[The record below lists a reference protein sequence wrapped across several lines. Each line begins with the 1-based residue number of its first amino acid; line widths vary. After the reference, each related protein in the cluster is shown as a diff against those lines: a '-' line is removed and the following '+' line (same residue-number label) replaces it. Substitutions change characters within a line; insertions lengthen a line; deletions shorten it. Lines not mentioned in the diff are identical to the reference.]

1 MKAFVRIAGC
11 ALTLASA
18 IPVGATAGEKLTLA
32 LNWTASG
39 EQAAIYYALH
49 SGMFAAANLTV
60 TVEQGQGASAA
71 AQRTGSGSADL
82 GIADLATAMTTRGAG
97 ADLVAVM
104 NIYAKSPYRTY
115 WLKSSGMKGIADFP
129 GHTFGDPA
137 ADVGRVMWPAL
148 ARQNNID
155 PDSLK
160 WVNIAPSAKISALKS
175 KVIDGTT
182 SFSYRQQMMEN
193 VFGDDLA
200 WSSWSDMG
208 VNSYGN
214 SVIVNGKY
222 LKENPE
228 RVRRFVHVMQH
239 AYMYCAQHGQECVK
253 ILPEYASGLKIA
265 DEMYVWNA
273 AVDLMTDETSAATGF
288 GSFKAE
294 RVAADLELVTKYLGI
309 KKPFLPAAIF
319 TNEFVDSSLKLTK
332 TAGN

>member
-1 MKAFVRIAGC
+1 MKAFFGLTGC
-11 ALTLASA
+11 LLALACVK
-18 IPVGATAGEKLTLA
+18 PVGASAAEKLTLA

-49 SGMFAAANLTV
+49 SGMFEAANLAV

-82 GIADLATAMTTRGAG
+82 GIADLATAMTARGAG

-148 ARQNNID
+148 AKQNNID
-155 PDSLK
+155 PDSVK

-182 SFSYRQQMMEN
+182 SFSYRQQVMEN

-208 VNSYGN
+208 VDSYGN
-214 SVIVNGKY
+214 SVIVNGKF
-222 LKENPE
+222 LKENPD
-228 RVRRFVHVMQH
+228 RVRRFVRVMQR
-239 AYMYCAQHGQECVK
+239 AYLYCAQHSQECVN
-253 ILPEYASGLKIA
+253 ILPEYSSGLKMK
-265 DEMYVWNA
+265 DEMYVWDA
-273 AVDLMTDETSAATGF
+273 AVDLMTDEFSAANGF

-294 RVAADLELVTKYLGI
+294 RVAADLELVSKYLGI
-309 KKPFLPAAIF
+309 KKPFPAAAIF
-319 TNEFVDSSLKLTK
+319 TNEFVDPSLKLVK